1 MNDQPARFTSEFTY
15 SMNKSKTENFINK
28 FMSTQSFSYNRPF
41 QLESGI
47 TLARFNLTYTTL
59 GKLNAR
65 KDNVVWI
72 FHALTANSNP
82 AEWWPGLVGEGKLF
96 DPAKYFIICVNKPG
110 SPYGSISP
118 LTANPETGE
127 LLYHDFPVFTI
138 RDIIRSFQQLK
149 AHLGIEKIFVALGG
163 STGGM
168 QLLEW
173 AIEEPGLFE
182 HIVPIATNA
191 VLSPWGIAFNA
202 SQRMAIE
209 ADGTW
214 LHRSPEAGQKG
225 LAAARSIALLS
236 YRHYNGYAITQP
248 RDKAFVQFGPEV
260 VYAAD
265 NYQRYQGMKLVNR
278 FHALCY
284 YRLTQTMDSHDVGR
298 NRNGVENALGLITA
312 KTLVI
317 GIQSDVLYPITE
329 QEYLRDKIRGAEL
342 LSISSDFG
350 HDGFLLEYEKIETA
364 LNKFISDKSSH
375 HLKVVNQ

>member
-1 MNDQPARFTSEFTY
+1 MTTTFHYNQLFT
-15 SMNKSKTENFINK
+15 
-28 FMSTQSFSYNRPF
+28 
-41 QLESGI
+41 LESGESLPGFH
-47 TLARFNLTYTTL
+47 LAYTTH
-59 GKLNAR
+59 GKLNAA

-82 AEWWPGLVGEGKLF
+82 VEWWPGLVGEGKYL

-118 LTANPETGE
+118 VSQNPLTGKPY
-127 LLYHDFPVFTI
+127 YHEFPVFTI
-138 RDIIRSFQQLK
+138 RDMVKSYQHLK
-149 AHLGIEKIFVALGG
+149 THLGINKVFIGLGG

-173 AIEEPGLFE
+173 AIEEPELFE

-191 VLSPWGIAFNA
+191 VLSPWGIAFNT

-209 ADGTW
+209 ADTSW
-214 LHRSPEAGQKG
+214 LEKRADAGQKG

-236 YRHYNGYAITQP
+236 YRHYNGYSITQR
-248 RDKAFVQFGPEV
+248 RDKAFVAMSPET

-265 NYQRYQGMKLVNR
+265 NYQRYQGLKLVNR
-278 FHALCY
+278 FNVISY
-284 YRLTQTMDSHDVGR
+284 YRLSQSMDSHDTGR
-298 NRNGVENALGLITA
+298 NRGGVQSALGKIKA

-317 GIQSDVLYPITE
+317 GIQSDVLYPIAE
-329 QEYLRDKIRGAEL
+329 QEFLQQHISGAEL
-342 LSISSDFG
+342 LTITSEFG

-364 LNKFISDKSSH
+364 LVKFIDEHKFS
-375 HLKVVNQ
+375 HLKIVHS